1 MTALHASQEK
11 LHKTCSDVV
20 TVHNL
25 CGYAIS
31 MYLPIHTEAPVF
43 ISISR
48 EKPGILGNDQRIP
61 PSYTQVE
68 LNFLKPEALSE
79 VWWVIYFLS
88 LHRTNLRFGLCL
100 PKTRNRGAVAGWLVW
115 PCIWDVAC
123 IMFHIK
129 AIKMNQTLA
138 AIPELPQAQAVA
150 QGSTYPRQA
159 SPGLGNASAQAG
171 ARTWLQH

>member
-1 MTALHASQEK
+1 MTALHATQER
-11 LHKTCSDVV
+11 LHKTCLDVV

-31 MYLPIHTEAPVF
+31 TYLLIRTEAPVF
-43 ISISR
+43 TSISR
-48 EKPGILGNDQRIP
+48 ENPAILGNDQIP
-61 PSYTQVE
+61 PSYTQLE

-88 LHRTNLRFGLCL
+88 LHRTNLWFGLHL
-100 PKTRNRGAVAGWLVW
+100 PKTRNGGAVAGWLVW

-129 AIKMNQTLA
+129 AIKMNETLA
-138 AIPELPQAQAVA
+138 GIPKLPQAQA
-150 QGSTYPRQA
+150 
-159 SPGLGNASAQAG
+159 
-171 ARTWLQH
+171 